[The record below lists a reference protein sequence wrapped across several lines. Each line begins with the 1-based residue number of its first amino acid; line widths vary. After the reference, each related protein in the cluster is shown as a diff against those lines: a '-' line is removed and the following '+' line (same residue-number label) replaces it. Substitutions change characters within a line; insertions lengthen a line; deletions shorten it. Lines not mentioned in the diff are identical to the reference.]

1 MRQLTMNSLYAPP
14 FRKWL
19 QKGAAS
25 KLKRGHKAAVAL
37 LTVCGFSLPVLAHH
51 DQPASSADRLSIPE
65 TRIGIST
72 DSQRGAADNR
82 DIYSTTLSGEYAF
95 VPGTFSVSI
104 SAPYIYFDQKE
115 RSDAGRYGKPRAAAT
130 YMPYNSQF
138 ILGFRGSVGFPTGPD
153 TDHFTTENY
162 WDGGITGQMGFRL
175 KSFVFLVSGSGL
187 FPQAHTPK
195 KTEND
200 ELPWYLQGV
209 KQQTTREI
217 ELKKVTTWAGQIGW
231 DFSSRFS
238 TFVGYTYRTP
248 YAGTEFVTHHA
259 TTVPSI
265 YREVSAGATAQVTES
280 VFLSLDYRY
289 PLYRR
294 NDLSVADKLTRAYLK
309 LSIPDDKGYKLFH
322 ESWTFSATWRFD
334 TSDSE
339 NESEK
344 DSE

>member
-1 MRQLTMNSLYAPP
+1 MRQLTMKSLYATPL
-14 FRKWL
+14 RKWI
-19 QKGAAS
+19 QKQWAS
-25 KLKRGHKAAVAL
+25 KPKRGLKTAAAV
-37 LTVCGFSLPVLAHH
+37 LTICGFALPLLAHH

-72 DSQRGAADNR
+72 DAQRGAADNR
-82 DIYSTTLSGEYAF
+82 NIYSTTLSGEYAF
-95 VPGTFSVSI
+95 VPGKFSASI

-138 ILGFRGSVGFPTGPD
+138 ILGFRGSIGFPTGPD
-153 TDHFTTENY
+153 TDHFTTEDY
-162 WDGGITGQMGFRL
+162 WDGGITAQTGFRL

-209 KQQTTREI
+209 RPRTIREI

-259 TTVPSI
+259 ATVPSI
-265 YREVSAGATAQVTES
+265 YREVSVGATTQVTDS
-280 VFLSLDYRY
+280 LFFSLDYRY
-289 PLYRR
+289 PLYRG
-294 NDLSVADKLTRAYLK
+294 NHVPVAEKLTRAYLK
-309 LSIPDDKGYKLFH
+309 LSIPDDKEYKLFH
-322 ESWTFSATWRFD
+322 ESWTIAATWRFD
-334 TSDSE
+334 TSDSDK
-339 NESEK
+339 ESEK